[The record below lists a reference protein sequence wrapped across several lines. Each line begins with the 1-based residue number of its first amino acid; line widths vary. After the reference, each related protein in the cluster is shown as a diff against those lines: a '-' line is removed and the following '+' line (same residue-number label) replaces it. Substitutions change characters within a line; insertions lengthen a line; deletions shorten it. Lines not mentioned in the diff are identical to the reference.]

1 MGSSGSWCDGM
12 IEPTAKSPLT
22 VTYRRDEDPACGA
35 APVVIRFGG
44 SSGVEPRAGRLEIRV
59 GLEPL
64 GDGSGWVECW
74 SLPEGAAGETGVEG
88 ALTYLRSDDC
98 LVGCWA
104 APMDANDD
112 PDPVTERAY
121 REILAACGALGFKY
135 LVRVWNYLPAIN
147 HAVGGQ
153 ERYRGFCSGRARV
166 FEALPAYERILPA
179 ATAIGTHSDGLLI
192 YFIATREAAARIEN
206 PRQVSAY
213 RYPRQYGPR
222 SPSFAR
228 ASLWQSGPQAAEL
241 FISGTASIVGHES
254 RHVGDLGAQIDE
266 SLRNIGVLLEE
277 AATHHPVRADAPRE
291 LSALKV
297 YLRRAADTPA
307 AAAHLRARLGHDV
320 PWLLLHGD
328 ICREEL
334 LVEIEGLY
342 SERLTETLEIP

>member
-1 MGSSGSWCDGM
+1 M
-12 IEPTAKSPLT
+12 IEPAEKTPLT
-22 VTYRRDEDPACGA
+22 VTYCHEGDPACAA

-44 SSGVEPRAGRLEIRV
+44 SSGVERGAGRLDIRV

-64 GDGSGWVECW
+64 AGVSGRVECW
-74 SLPEGAAGETGVEG
+74 SLPDGAAGETGVEG
-88 ALTYLRSDDC
+88 ALTYLRSDEC
-98 LVGCWA
+98 LVGCWS
-104 APMDANDD
+104 APLDASGD

-121 REILAACGALGFKY
+121 REILAGCRALGFEY

-147 HAVGGQ
+147 DPVAGQ

-228 ASLWQSGPQAAEL
+228 ASLWQSGPRAAEL

-266 SLRNIGVLLEE
+266 SLRNIGVLLEQ

-297 YLRRAADTPA
+297 YLRRAADAPA
-307 AAAHLRARLGHDV
+307 AEAHLRERLGQDV

-342 SERLTETLEIP
+342 SERLAETLAIP

>member
-1 MGSSGSWCDGM
+1 MSESA
-12 IEPTAKSPLT
+12 AKAPLT
-22 VTYRRDEDPACGA
+22 VTYCRDEQPECAS

-44 SSGVEPRAGRLEIRV
+44 ASGVERLPGRLEIRV

-64 GDGSGWVECW
+64 GGESDWAECW
-74 SLPEGAAGETGVEG
+74 SLPDGAEGETGVEG
-88 ALTYLRSDDC
+88 SLSYLCHKDC
-98 LVGCWA
+98 LIGCWIQPLDA
-104 APMDANDD
+104 AGD
-112 PDPVTERAY
+112 PDPLTERAY
-121 REILAACGALGFKY
+121 REILAGCRSLGFEH

-147 HAVGGQ
+147 DPVAGQ

-166 FEALPAYERILPA
+166 FEALPEYEQFLPA

-213 RYPRQYGPR
+213 HYPPQYGPR

-228 ASLWQSGPQAAEL
+228 ASLWQSGPESAEL

-254 RHVGDLGAQIDE
+254 RHVGDLEAQIDE
-266 SLRNIGVLLEE
+266 SLRNVGVLLEQ
-277 AATHHPVRADAPRE
+277 AATDHPVRVERPRD
-291 LSALKV
+291 LSLLKV
-297 YLRRAADTPA
+297 YLRHAADASA
-307 AAAHLRARLGHDV
+307 AERHLRSRLGHDV
-320 PWLLLHGD
+320 PCLLLHGD

-342 SERLTETLEIP
+342 SERLTTTFATP